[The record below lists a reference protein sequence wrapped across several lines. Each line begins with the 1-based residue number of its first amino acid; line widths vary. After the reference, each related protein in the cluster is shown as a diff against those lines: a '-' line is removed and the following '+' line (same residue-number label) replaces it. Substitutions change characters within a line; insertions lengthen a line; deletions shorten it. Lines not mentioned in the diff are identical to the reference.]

1 MTIAAAGVV
10 RGLSGFGTGMI
21 VAPVAAALYDPVT
34 AVVLL
39 VIIDSLPTLP
49 LTIPVMKIARWR
61 EILPIL
67 AGFALF
73 VPLGIFILKNG
84 NETALRWLI
93 CLAILVCAATLWS
106 GWRYRGPRGLPV
118 SLSVGGLA
126 GVLSG
131 IASIPGPPVI
141 IYWLA
146 SGMPTAIV
154 RANLLALFLLSELL
168 AAANLWAADLFDRP
182 RIMLGLFMIPVYVL
196 GLFAGWRLYG
206 RASDA
211 TYRRVAFTLIVA
223 AAFLALPATEM
234 LARWLISGGRML
246 FSEG

>member
-1 MTIAAAGVV
+1 MTVVVAGIV

-21 VAPVAAALYDPVT
+21 VAPVAAGLYDPVT

-49 LTIPVMKIARWR
+49 LTIPVMRIARWR

-67 AGFALF
+67 AGFTLF
-73 VPLGIFILKNG
+73 VPLGIYVLKNG

-93 CLAILVCAATLWS
+93 CSAILACAATLWS

-118 SLSVGGLA
+118 SFGVGGIA

-154 RANLLALFLLSELL
+154 RANLLVLFLFSELL
-168 AAANLWAADLFDRP
+168 SAANLWAADLFDRP
-182 RIMLGLFMIPVYVL
+182 RIMLGLLMIPVYAL

-206 RASDA
+206 AASDT

-223 AAFLALPATEM
+223 AALLALPATEM
-234 LARWLISGGRML
+234 LARWVISGGRML

>member
-1 MTIAAAGVV
+1 MTVVAAGVV

-61 EILPIL
+61 EVVPIL
-67 AGFALF
+67 AGMALF
-73 VPLGIFILKNG
+73 IPVGVFILKNG
-84 NETALRWLI
+84 DETALRWLI
-93 CLAILVCAATLWS
+93 CLAILACAVTLWS

-118 SLSVGGLA
+118 SFGIGGLA
-126 GVLSG
+126 GVLAG

-168 AAANLWAADLFDRP
+168 SAANLWAADLFDRP
-182 RIMLGLFMIPVYVL
+182 RIMLGLFMIPVYML

-206 RASDA
+206 TASDA
-211 TYRRVAFTLIVA
+211 TYRRVAFILIVMA
-223 AAFLALPATEM
+223 ALVALPATETV
-234 LARWLISGGRML
+234 AKWLISGGRML
-246 FSEG
+246 F